1 MDNFY
6 STIKKICDKNSR
18 VAMFIDMDGTIVEYP
33 IYLKGEISTNTKGKF
48 IAGRPIEIIIDKLRK
63 ISKIKN
69 IDLYILSLA
78 KSSIIVEE
86 KKEWLKKYVDF
97 IDKGKWIIIN
107 KENGEYNKDNRDI
120 IKVQKMQEK
129 LNEYDCMILLDDD
142 HKILK
147 QTKEELNDKGYVYHI
162 SSALI

>member
-1 MDNFY
+1 MDNFFN
-6 STIKKICDKNSR
+6 TIKTICYENSK

-33 IYLKGEISTNTKGKF
+33 IYLNGEISTNTRGKF
-48 IAGRPIEIIIDKLRK
+48 IDGRPIEIIINKLRK
-63 ISKIKN
+63 INEIAN

-78 KSSIIVEE
+78 KSSIIVKE
-86 KKEWLKKYVDF
+86 KQEWLKKYVDF
-97 IDKGKWIIIN
+97 IDEKNWIIID
-107 KENGEYNKDNRDI
+107 KEKGEYNKDNRDI

-129 LNEYDCMILLDDD
+129 MNKYDYMILLDDD

-147 QTKEELNDKGYVYHI
+147 QAKEELKDKGSAYHI

>member
-6 STIKKICDKNSR
+6 STIKKICRENSK

-33 IYLKGEISTNTKGKF
+33 IYLNGEISTNTKGKF

-63 ISKIKN
+63 INEIEN
-69 IDLYILSLA
+69 INLYILSLA
-78 KSSIIVEE
+78 KSSIIVKE
-86 KKEWLKKYVDF
+86 KEEWLKKYVDF
-97 IDKGKWIIIN
+97 INEKNWIIIN
-107 KENGEYNKDNRDI
+107 KEKGEYNKDNRDI

-129 LNEYDCMILLDDD
+129 MNEYDCMILLDDD
-142 HKILK
+142 HEILK
-147 QTKEELNDKGYVYHI
+147 QTKVELQNRGYVYHI

>member
-33 IYLKGEISTNTKGKF
+33 IYLKGEISTNTRGKF
-48 IAGRPIEIIIDKLRK
+48 VDGRPIEIIIDKLRK

-97 IDKGKWIIIN
+97 N
-107 KENGEYNKDNRDI
+107 FNY
-120 IKVQKMQEK
+120 
-129 LNEYDCMILLDDD
+129 
-142 HKILK
+142 
-147 QTKEELNDKGYVYHI
+147 
-162 SSALI
+162 

>member
-6 STIKKICDKNSR
+6 STIKKICRENSK

-63 ISKIKN
+63 INEIEN
-69 IDLYILSLA
+69 INLYILSLA
-78 KSSIIVEE
+78 KSSIIVKE
-86 KKEWLKKYVDF
+86 KEEWLKKYVDF
-97 IDKGKWIIIN
+97 IDEKNWIIIN
-107 KENGEYNKDNRDI
+107 KEKGEYNKDNRDI

-129 LNEYDCMILLDDD
+129 MNEYDCMILLDDD
-142 HKILK
+142 HEILK
-147 QTKEELNDKGYVYHI
+147 QTKVELQNREYVYHI
-162 SSALI
+162 YYALI